1 MIKNILF
8 DFDGVIL
15 DSMKIKGDGF
25 KELFKDYSE
34 ENIKILEAYHYA
46 NGGTSRFEKIEYFFQ
61 KILNKEIT
69 QNEILHLADQF
80 GKIIESKIF
89 DQNNLITETV
99 DFIKENYQKFNL
111 HIVSG
116 AEHTELNNLC
126 NYFGLIKYFKSIEGS
141 PTKKEI
147 LIKNILMRFNY
158 DESETILIGDAES
171 DLAAAQKNA
180 ISFYGYNN
188 NNLKGNNYI
197 YDFKQFRF

>member
-89 DQNNLITETV
+89 DQN
-99 DFIKENYQKFNL
+99 
-111 HIVSG
+111 
-116 AEHTELNNLC
+116 
-126 NYFGLIKYFKSIEGS
+126 
-141 PTKKEI
+141 
-147 LIKNILMRFNY
+147 
-158 DESETILIGDAES
+158 
-171 DLAAAQKNA
+171 
-180 ISFYGYNN
+180 
-188 NNLKGNNYI
+188 
-197 YDFKQFRF
+197 